1 MQDELSILLIVILAI
16 GGATLMTLLLSCYAC
31 IFRDL
36 CCKQN
41 EHLKRRANI
50 QRSIHGSPNN
60 NKHNLSD
67 AIAMND
73 LTQGESMP
81 TESEKV

>member
-41 EHLKRRANI
+41 EQLKRRANM
-50 QRSIHGSPNN
+50 QRSIRG
-60 NKHNLSD
+60 NKQNLSD

-73 LTQGESMP
+73 LTQGESMA

>member
-1 MQDELSILLIVILAI
+1 MDDVISIMLVVILAI
-16 GGATLMTLLLSCYAC
+16 GGLMMITALLTCYVC

-36 CCKQN
+36 CCRP
-41 EHLKRRANI
+41 EDRFKRRRQQNQ
-50 QRSIHGSPNN
+50 QREYDNPNQG
-60 NKHNLSD
+60 KSD
-67 AIAMND
+67 AIPLND